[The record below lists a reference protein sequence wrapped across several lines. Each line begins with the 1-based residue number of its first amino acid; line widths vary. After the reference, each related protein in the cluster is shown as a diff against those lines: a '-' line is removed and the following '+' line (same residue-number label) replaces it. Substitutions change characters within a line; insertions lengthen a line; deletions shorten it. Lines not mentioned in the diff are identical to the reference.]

1 MEFLVASSVG
11 LMTAAG
17 LYLLLRAHTFTVV
30 LGLTLLTY
38 AINLFLVSTG
48 RLATN
53 QADILSETQSSYTDP
68 LPQALVLTSIVI
80 SFGMTALILAMG
92 LRGFFEN
99 DDDSVNAVKPENE
112 IARKRK

>member
-1 MEFLVASSVG
+1 MEWLVASSVG

-17 LYLLLRAHTFTVV
+17 LYLLLRAQTFTVV

-38 AINLFLVSTG
+38 AINLFLVATG

-53 QADILSETQSSYTDP
+53 QPDILTDAQGDYTDP

-80 SFGMTALILAMG
+80 SFAMTALILAMG
-92 LRGFFEN
+92 LRAYFEGGN
-99 DDDSVNAVKPENE
+99 DHVNADVSEDT
-112 IARKRK
+112 IARRRK

>member
-1 MEFLVASSVG
+1 MEGLLASAIG
-11 LMTAAG
+11 MMTAAG
-17 LYLLLRAHTFTVV
+17 LYLLLRPQTFTVV

-48 RLATN
+48 RLVTDRPAIVS
-53 QADILSETQSSYTDP
+53 DIQTDYADP

-80 SFGMTALILAMG
+80 SFAMTAVILAMA
-92 LRGFFEN
+92 LRAFFEGG
-99 DDDSVNAVKPENE
+99 DDQVNVRASEDK

>member
-11 LMTAAG
+11 LMTTAG
-17 LYLLLRAHTFTVV
+17 LYLLLRGRTFTVV

-53 QADILSETQSSYTDP
+53 KADIITEGQTEYTDP

-80 SFGMTALILAMG
+80 SFGMTALILTMG
-92 LRGFFEN
+92 LRGYFETG
-99 DDDSVNAVKPENE
+99 DDNVNADDPEE
-112 IARKRK
+112 IIARKRR